1 MINYSFIIPHKNCPD
16 LLQRCVD
23 SIPER
28 DDVQIIVVDDNRNEG
43 KKPQISRKGIEV
55 ILLDAEQSKGAGRA
69 RNVGL
74 EHAKGKWLLFA
85 DCDDYYVSGFLDVLD
100 NYRDEQVD
108 VLYFNATQLHF
119 SGKPVKSSL
128 NKAIEDYFTEHTT
141 NSLDFLKYRIHSPWN
156 KMARKSFIDNYNIL
170 FEEVPNGNDTMFS
183 YQVGFFAK
191 KLEVISDKLYIYTM
205 NRKSITHR
213 RRTSAILL
221 SYLCNQRKQMRF
233 SEFVGH
239 KEWCREIDFKNY
251 LKRLVKSLNIVDAFR
266 VTYLYFSKKKII
278 SSEENMYVDLI
289 KRRL

>member
-1 MINYSFIIPHKNCPD
+1 
-16 LLQRCVD
+16 
-23 SIPER
+23 
-28 DDVQIIVVDDNRNEG
+28 
-43 KKPQISRKGIEV
+43 
-55 ILLDAEQSKGAGRA
+55 
-69 RNVGL
+69 
-74 EHAKGKWLLFA
+74 
-85 DCDDYYVSGFLDVLD
+85 
-100 NYRDEQVD
+100 
-108 VLYFNATQLHF
+108 
-119 SGKPVKSSL
+119 
-128 NKAIEDYFTEHTT
+128 
-141 NSLDFLKYRIHSPWN
+141 
-156 KMARKSFIDNYNIL
+156 
-170 FEEVPNGNDTMFS
+170 
-183 YQVGFFAK
+183 
-191 KLEVISDKLYIYTM
+191 M